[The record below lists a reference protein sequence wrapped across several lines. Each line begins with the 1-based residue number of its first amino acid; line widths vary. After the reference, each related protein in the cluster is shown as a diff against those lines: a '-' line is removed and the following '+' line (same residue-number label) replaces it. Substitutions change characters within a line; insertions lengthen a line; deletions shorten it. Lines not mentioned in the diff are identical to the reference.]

1 MDEKITSRENA
12 KIKYACRLSSSA
24 AFRRSEGRFLAEG
37 RKLCPELARGAQ
49 LETLFYTE
57 SAMAKC
63 PELAGLPGEHY
74 LVEDHVADKL
84 ADVGTHQGVF
94 GVFRTPVHT
103 LDEVKAGGRYL
114 ALERVQDPGN
124 VGIAVILP
132 AVLLLLFGYGM
143 SMDIKNVRIAYLAVP
158 ASSQSTDLET
168 RLTLSRYFQTTRVF
182 STREA
187 EEKLRTHEA
196 DAFIALQSNA
206 PDTLHNGT
214 TKVQIVVNGVNA
226 NQATLIRNYLQAVV
240 GSWASSLGGR
250 TAPVLDVQTR
260 TRFNEANDSH
270 YYLVPGVIVTI
281 MTMIGALL
289 TSLVMAREYERGTL
303 ESLFVTPVGSGEI
316 LAAKAATN
324 FLLGMVSLAISML
337 FAAFVFG
344 IPIRGSLTLLLA
356 VSALFLIVALGLGL
370 VISTATK
377 NQFLACQFAIMG
389 TFMPALMLSGF
400 LYDIL
405 NMPPA
410 VRAITYL
417 IPARYYVTLLQTLFL
432 AGDIPS
438 VIIPCCITLGVFA
451 VVLMGIARMKA
462 PKSLE

>member
-1 MDEKITSRENA
+1 MTASLKRIGA
-12 KIKYACRLSSSA
+12 LIVK
-24 AFRRSEGRFLAEG
+24 
-37 RKLCPELARGAQ
+37 EL
-49 LETLFYTE
+49 
-57 SAMAKC
+57 
-63 PELAGLPGEHY
+63 
-74 LVEDHVADKL
+74 
-84 ADVGTHQGVF
+84 HQV
-94 GVFRTPVHT
+94 VR
-103 LDEVKAGGRYL
+103 
-114 ALERVQDPGN
+114 DPGN

-158 ASSQSTDLET
+158 ASSHSTDLET

-206 PDTLHNGT
+206 PDTLHNGI

-226 NQATLIRNYLQAVV
+226 
-240 GSWASSLGGR
+240 
-250 TAPVLDVQTR
+250 
-260 TRFNEANDSH
+260 
-270 YYLVPGVIVTI
+270 I

-316 LAAKAATN
+316 LTAKAATN
-324 FLLGMVSLAISML
+324 FLLGMVSLAISMI

-344 IPIRGSLTLLLA
+344 IPIRGSLTLL

-370 VISTATK
+370 VISTAAK

-410 VRAITYL
+410 VRAITCI

-451 VVLMGIARMKA
+451 VALMGIARLKA

>member
-1 MDEKITSRENA
+1 MTASLKRIGA
-12 KIKYACRLSSSA
+12 LIVK
-24 AFRRSEGRFLAEG
+24 
-37 RKLCPELARGAQ
+37 EL
-49 LETLFYTE
+49 
-57 SAMAKC
+57 
-63 PELAGLPGEHY
+63 
-74 LVEDHVADKL
+74 
-84 ADVGTHQGVF
+84 HQV
-94 GVFRTPVHT
+94 VR
-103 LDEVKAGGRYL
+103 
-114 ALERVQDPGN
+114 DPGN

-168 RLTLSRYFQTTRVF
+168 RLTLSRYFQTARVF

-316 LAAKAATN
+316 LTAKAATN
-324 FLLGMVSLAISML
+324 FLLGMVSLAISMI

-370 VISTATK
+370 VISTAAK

>member
-1 MDEKITSRENA
+1 MIASLKRIGA
-12 KIKYACRLSSSA
+12 LIVK
-24 AFRRSEGRFLAEG
+24 
-37 RKLCPELARGAQ
+37 EL
-49 LETLFYTE
+49 
-57 SAMAKC
+57 
-63 PELAGLPGEHY
+63 
-74 LVEDHVADKL
+74 
-84 ADVGTHQGVF
+84 HQVI
-94 GVFRTPVHT
+94 R
-103 LDEVKAGGRYL
+103 
-114 ALERVQDPGN
+114 DPGN

-168 RLTLSRYFQTTRVF
+168 RLTLSRYFQSERVF

-206 PDTLHNGT
+206 PDTLNGGI

-240 GSWASSLGGR
+240 GSWAATLDGQAS
-250 TAPVLDVQTR
+250 PVLDVQTR

-324 FLLGMVSLAISML
+324 FLLGMVSLAISMI
-337 FAAFVFG
+337 FAAFIFD
-344 IPIRGSLTLLLA
+344 IPIRGSLILLLA

-410 VRAITYL
+410 VRAITYI

-451 VVLMGIARMKA
+451 VVLMGIARLKA

>member
-1 MDEKITSRENA
+1 MTASLKRIGA
-12 KIKYACRLSSSA
+12 LIVK
-24 AFRRSEGRFLAEG
+24 
-37 RKLCPELARGAQ
+37 EL
-49 LETLFYTE
+49 
-57 SAMAKC
+57 
-63 PELAGLPGEHY
+63 
-74 LVEDHVADKL
+74 
-84 ADVGTHQGVF
+84 HQV
-94 GVFRTPVHT
+94 VR
-103 LDEVKAGGRYL
+103 
-114 ALERVQDPGN
+114 DPGN

-410 VRAITYL
+410 VRAIT
-417 IPARYYVTLLQTLFL
+417 
-432 AGDIPS
+432 
-438 VIIPCCITLGVFA
+438 
-451 VVLMGIARMKA
+451 
-462 PKSLE
+462 

>member
-1 MDEKITSRENA
+1 MTASLKRIGA
-12 KIKYACRLSSSA
+12 LIVK
-24 AFRRSEGRFLAEG
+24 
-37 RKLCPELARGAQ
+37 EL
-49 LETLFYTE
+49 
-57 SAMAKC
+57 
-63 PELAGLPGEHY
+63 
-74 LVEDHVADKL
+74 
-84 ADVGTHQGVF
+84 HQV
-94 GVFRTPVHT
+94 VR
-103 LDEVKAGGRYL
+103 
-114 ALERVQDPGN
+114 DPGN
-124 VGIAVILP
+124 IGIAVILP

-168 RLTLSRYFQTTRVF
+168 RLTLSRYFQTSRVF
-182 STREA
+182 STR
-187 EEKLRTHEA
+187 EA
-196 DAFIALQSNA
+196 DAFIALQSDA
-206 PDTLHNGT
+206 PDTLHHGI

-240 GSWASSLGGR
+240 ASWAASLNGQA
-250 TAPVLDVQTR
+250 APVLNVQTR
-260 TRFNEANDSH
+260 ARFNEANDSH

-324 FLLGMVSLAISML
+324 FLLGMVSLAISMI

-370 VISTATK
+370 VISTAAK

-410 VRAITYL
+410 VRAITCI

-451 VVLMGIARMKA
+451 VALMGIARLKA

>member
-1 MDEKITSRENA
+1 MK
-12 KIKYACRLSSSA
+12 
-24 AFRRSEGRFLAEG
+24 
-37 RKLCPELARGAQ
+37 P
-49 LETLFYTE
+49 
-57 SAMAKC
+57 
-63 PELAGLPGEHY
+63 
-74 LVEDHVADKL
+74 
-84 ADVGTHQGVF
+84 
-94 GVFRTPVHT
+94 
-103 LDEVKAGGRYL
+103 
-114 ALERVQDPGN
+114 
-124 VGIAVILP
+124 
-132 AVLLLLFGYGM
+132 
-143 SMDIKNVRIAYLAVP
+143 
-158 ASSQSTDLET
+158 
-168 RLTLSRYFQTTRVF
+168 
-182 STREA
+182 
-187 EEKLRTHEA
+187 
-196 DAFIALQSNA
+196 
-206 PDTLHNGT
+206 
-214 TKVQIVVNGVNA
+214 
-226 NQATLIRNYLQAVV
+226 
-240 GSWASSLGGR
+240 
-250 TAPVLDVQTR
+250 
-260 TRFNEANDSH
+260 NDSH

-324 FLLGMVSLAISML
+324 FLLGMVSLAISMI

-370 VISTATK
+370 VISTAAK

-410 VRAITYL
+410 VRAITCI

-451 VVLMGIARMKA
+451 VALMGIARLKA

>member
-1 MDEKITSRENA
+1 MTASLKRIGA
-12 KIKYACRLSSSA
+12 LIVK
-24 AFRRSEGRFLAEG
+24 
-37 RKLCPELARGAQ
+37 EL
-49 LETLFYTE
+49 
-57 SAMAKC
+57 
-63 PELAGLPGEHY
+63 
-74 LVEDHVADKL
+74 
-84 ADVGTHQGVF
+84 HQV
-94 GVFRTPVHT
+94 VR
-103 LDEVKAGGRYL
+103 
-114 ALERVQDPGN
+114 DPGN

-324 FLLGMVSLAISML
+324 FLLGMVSLAISMI

-370 VISTATK
+370 VISTAAK
-377 NQFLACQFAIMG
+377 NQFLACQISLVMG
-389 TFMPALMLSGF
+389 FLPALLLSGLMFPISSMPAFFRYLT
-400 LYDIL
+400 
-405 NMPPA
+405 A
-410 VRAITYL
+410 VL
-417 IPARYYVTLLQTLFL
+417 PQRYFVSFIESEFL
-432 AGDIPS
+432 AGTIS
-438 VIIPCCITLGVFA
+438 EIVLINTIYLGILCLVLLFFVYKNTL
-451 VVLMGIARMKA
+451 AR
-462 PKSLE
+462 LEK

>member
-1 MDEKITSRENA
+1 MTASLKRIGA
-12 KIKYACRLSSSA
+12 LIVK
-24 AFRRSEGRFLAEG
+24 
-37 RKLCPELARGAQ
+37 EL
-49 LETLFYTE
+49 
-57 SAMAKC
+57 
-63 PELAGLPGEHY
+63 
-74 LVEDHVADKL
+74 
-84 ADVGTHQGVF
+84 HQV
-94 GVFRTPVHT
+94 VR
-103 LDEVKAGGRYL
+103 
-114 ALERVQDPGN
+114 DPGN

-270 YYLVPGVIVTI
+270 YYLVPGRHRHYHDHDR
-281 MTMIGALL
+281 GAPHLPGHG
-289 TSLVMAREYERGTL
+289 A
-303 ESLFVTPVGSGEI
+303 
-316 LAAKAATN
+316 
-324 FLLGMVSLAISML
+324 
-337 FAAFVFG
+337 G
-344 IPIRGSLTLLLA
+344 I
-356 VSALFLIVALGLGL
+356 
-370 VISTATK
+370 
-377 NQFLACQFAIMG
+377 
-389 TFMPALMLSGF
+389 
-400 LYDIL
+400 
-405 NMPPA
+405 
-410 VRAITYL
+410 
-417 IPARYYVTLLQTLFL
+417 
-432 AGDIPS
+432 
-438 VIIPCCITLGVFA
+438 
-451 VVLMGIARMKA
+451 
-462 PKSLE
+462 

>member
-1 MDEKITSRENA
+1 MTASLKRIGA
-12 KIKYACRLSSSA
+12 LIVK
-24 AFRRSEGRFLAEG
+24 
-37 RKLCPELARGAQ
+37 EL
-49 LETLFYTE
+49 
-57 SAMAKC
+57 
-63 PELAGLPGEHY
+63 
-74 LVEDHVADKL
+74 
-84 ADVGTHQGVF
+84 HQV
-94 GVFRTPVHT
+94 VR
-103 LDEVKAGGRYL
+103 
-114 ALERVQDPGN
+114 DPGN

-158 ASSQSTDLET
+158 ASSHSTDLET

-206 PDTLHNGT
+206 PDTLHNGI

-260 TRFNEANDSH
+260 TRF
-270 YYLVPGVIVTI
+270 
-281 MTMIGALL
+281 
-289 TSLVMAREYERGTL
+289 
-303 ESLFVTPVGSGEI
+303 VTPVGSGEI
-316 LAAKAATN
+316 LTAKAATN
-324 FLLGMVSLAISML
+324 FLLGMVSLAISMI

-370 VISTATK
+370 VISTAAK

-410 VRAITYL
+410 VRAITCI

-451 VVLMGIARMKA
+451 VALMGIARLKA

>member
-1 MDEKITSRENA
+1 MTASLKRIGA
-12 KIKYACRLSSSA
+12 LIVK
-24 AFRRSEGRFLAEG
+24 
-37 RKLCPELARGAQ
+37 EL
-49 LETLFYTE
+49 
-57 SAMAKC
+57 
-63 PELAGLPGEHY
+63 
-74 LVEDHVADKL
+74 
-84 ADVGTHQGVF
+84 HQV
-94 GVFRTPVHT
+94 VR
-103 LDEVKAGGRYL
+103 
-114 ALERVQDPGN
+114 DPGN

-250 TAPVLDVQTR
+250 TAPVLD
-260 TRFNEANDSH
+260 ANDSH

-316 LAAKAATN
+316 LTAKAATN
-324 FLLGMVSLAISML
+324 FLLGMVSLAISMI

-370 VISTATK
+370 VISTAAK

-410 VRAITYL
+410 VRAITCI

-432 AGDIPS
+432 AVDIPS

-451 VVLMGIARMKA
+451 VALMGIARLKA

>member
-1 MDEKITSRENA
+1 MTASLKRIGALIIKELHQITR
-12 KIKYACRLSSSA
+12 
-24 AFRRSEGRFLAEG
+24 
-37 RKLCPELARGAQ
+37 
-49 LETLFYTE
+49 
-57 SAMAKC
+57 
-63 PELAGLPGEHY
+63 
-74 LVEDHVADKL
+74 
-84 ADVGTHQGVF
+84 
-94 GVFRTPVHT
+94 
-103 LDEVKAGGRYL
+103 
-114 ALERVQDPGN
+114 DPGSI
-124 VGIAVILP
+124 GIAVILP
-132 AVLLLLFGYGM
+132 AVLLILFGYGM
-143 SMDIKNVRIAYLAVP
+143 SMDVKNVRVAYLAVP
-158 ASSQSTDLET
+158 VSARTADLET
-168 RLTLSRYFQTTRVF
+168 RLTLSRYFHTQRVF
-182 STREA
+182 SSHEA

-206 PDTLHNGT
+206 ADTLNGGT
-214 TKVQIVVNGVNA
+214 TKIQIVVNGVNA

-240 GSWASSLGGR
+240 AAWAANDER
-250 TAPVLDVQTR
+250 APAIDVQTR
-260 TRFNEANDSH
+260 SRFNEANDSH

-303 ESLFVTPVGSGEI
+303 ESLFVTPVRSGEI
-316 LAAKAATN
+316 LTAKAATN
-324 FLLGMVSLAISML
+324 FLLGMVSLTIAMV
-337 FAAFVFG
+337 FAAFVFD
-344 IPIRGSLTLLLA
+344 IPIRGSLTLLLT

-432 AGDIPS
+432 AGNITS

-451 VVLMGIARMKA
+451 LALMTIARLKA